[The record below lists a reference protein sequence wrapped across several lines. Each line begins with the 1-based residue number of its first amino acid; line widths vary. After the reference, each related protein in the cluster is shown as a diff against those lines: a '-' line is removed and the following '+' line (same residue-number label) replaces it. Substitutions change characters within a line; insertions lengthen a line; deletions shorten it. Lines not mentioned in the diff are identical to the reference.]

1 MTLTLGA
8 RAHDFGKLPADQL
21 AEKIAAKG
29 LTSIQLALAKAIEGI
44 VSDTGGLSP
53 GLATHV
59 RDAFQRHGVR
69 IAVLGCYVNLVHP
82 DLAER
87 RQLLARFKE
96 HLRFARDFGCSV
108 VATETA
114 SLNADWSPH
123 PDNGGEAAFRTAIES
138 IGELVA
144 VAEKFG
150 VFVCIEGVAHHVMST
165 PQRMR
170 RMLDTIPSPNLQVL
184 FDPVNLLS
192 KDNWQEQDRVIR
204 ESFDLFGDRIVIV
217 HAKDFK
223 LEVGVPKPEVIGRG
237 RFDFALLASLLKARK
252 SYIDVLLEETTPA
265 TIDESVAHLK
275 RVFA

>member
-8 RAHDFGKLPADQL
+8 RAHDFGKLPVDQL

-29 LTSIQLALAKAIEGI
+29 LTSVQLALAKAIDGI

-138 IGELVA
+138 ISELVA

-223 LEVGVPKPEVIGRG
+223 LEAGVPKPEVIGRG
-237 RFDFALLASLLKARK
+237 RFDFALLASLLQARK
-252 SYIDVLLEETTPA
+252 SGIDVLLEETTPA
-265 TIDESVAHLK
+265 TIDESIAHV
-275 RVFA
+275 RRMFA

>member
-1 MTLTLGA
+1 
-8 RAHDFGKLPADQL
+8 
-21 AEKIAAKG
+21 
-29 LTSIQLALAKAIEGI
+29 
-44 VSDTGGLSP
+44 
-53 GLATHV
+53 
-59 RDAFQRHGVR
+59 
-69 IAVLGCYVNLVHP
+69 VHP

-144 VAEKFG
+144 EAERFG

-165 PQRMR
+165 PQRLR

-204 ESFDLFGDRIVIV
+204 GAFDLFGDRIVIV

-223 LEVGVPKPEVIGRG
+223 IEGGVPKPEVIGRG
-237 RFDFALLASLLKARK
+237 RFDFALLASLLKAHK
-252 SYIDVLLEETTPA
+252 SYIDVLLEETAPT
-265 TIDESVAHLK
+265 TIDESVAHLR

>member
-1 MTLTLGA
+1 M
-8 RAHDFGKLPADQL
+8 
-21 AEKIAAKG
+21 
-29 LTSIQLALAKAIEGI
+29 
-44 VSDTGGLSP
+44 
-53 GLATHV
+53 
-59 RDAFQRHGVR
+59 
-69 IAVLGCYVNLVHP
+69 
-82 DLAER
+82 
-87 RQLLARFKE
+87 
-96 HLRFARDFGCSV
+96 
-108 VATETA
+108 
-114 SLNADWSPH
+114 
-123 PDNGGEAAFRTAIES
+123 
-138 IGELVA
+138 A

-223 LEVGVPKPEVIGRG
+223 VEAGAPKPEAIGRG
-237 RFDFALLASLLKARK
+237 RFDFALLASLLKAHK

-265 TIDESVAHLK
+265 TIDESVAHLR

>member
-8 RAHDFGKLPADQL
+8 RAHDFGKLPVDQL

-29 LTSIQLALAKAIEGI
+29 LTSVQLALAKAIDGI

-82 DLAER
+82 DFAER
-87 RQLLARFKE
+87 SKLLARFKE

-123 PDNGGEAAFRTAIES
+123 PDNGGEAAFRTAI
-138 IGELVA
+138 
-144 VAEKFG
+144 
-150 VFVCIEGVAHHVMST
+150 
-165 PQRMR
+165 
-170 RMLDTIPSPNLQVL
+170 
-184 FDPVNLLS
+184 
-192 KDNWQEQDRVIR
+192 
-204 ESFDLFGDRIVIV
+204 
-217 HAKDFK
+217 
-223 LEVGVPKPEVIGRG
+223 
-237 RFDFALLASLLKARK
+237 
-252 SYIDVLLEETTPA
+252 
-265 TIDESVAHLK
+265 
-275 RVFA
+275 

>member
-1 MTLTLGA
+1 
-8 RAHDFGKLPADQL
+8 L
-21 AEKIAAKG
+21 AERIAAKG
-29 LTSIQLALAKAIEGI
+29 LTSVQLALAKAIDGI
-44 VSDTGGLSP
+44 NSDTGGLSP
-53 GLATHV
+53 GLATRV

-82 DLAER
+82 DPAER

-123 PDNGGEAAFRTAIES
+123 PDNGGETAFRTAIES

-165 PQRMR
+165 PQRLR
-170 RMLDTIPSPNLQVL
+170 RMLDTITSPNLQVL

-223 LEVGVPKPEVIGRG
+223 LEAGVPKPEVIGRG

-252 SYIDVLLEETTPA
+252 SGIDVLLEETTPA
-265 TIDESVAHLK
+265 TIDESIAHV
-275 RVFA
+275 RRMFA

>member
-29 LTSIQLALAKAIEGI
+29 LTSVQLALAKAIDGI
-44 VSDTGGLSP
+44 NSDTGGLSP
-53 GLATHV
+53 GLATRV

-82 DLAER
+82 DPAER

-123 PDNGGEAAFRTAIES
+123 PDNGGETAFRTAIES

-165 PQRMR
+165 PQRLR
-170 RMLDTIPSPNLQVL
+170 RMLDTITSPNLQVL

-223 LEVGVPKPEVIGRG
+223 LEAGVPKPEVIGRG
-237 RFDFALLASLLKARK
+237 RFDFALLASLLQARK
-252 SYIDVLLEETTPA
+252 SGIDVLLEETTPA
-265 TIDESVAHLK
+265 TIDESIAHV
-275 RVFA
+275 RRMFA

>member
-29 LTSIQLALAKAIEGI
+29 LTSVQLALAKAIDGI
-44 VSDTGGLSP
+44 NSDTGGLSP

-87 RQLLARFKE
+87 RQLLTRFKE

-123 PDNGGEAAFRTAIES
+123 PDNGGEAAFRNLLYAPDLHDPDLVIRTSGEQRLSNYLLWQSAYS
-138 IGELVA
+138 ELVFRDELWPDFTREA
-144 VAEKFG
+144 FAAALDEFTRRSRRFG
-150 VFVCIEGVAHHVMST
+150 
-165 PQRMR
+165 
-170 RMLDTIPSPNLQVL
+170 
-184 FDPVNLLS
+184 
-192 KDNWQEQDRVIR
+192 
-204 ESFDLFGDRIVIV
+204 
-217 HAKDFK
+217 
-223 LEVGVPKPEVIGRG
+223 GR
-237 RFDFALLASLLKARK
+237 
-252 SYIDVLLEETTPA
+252 
-265 TIDESVAHLK
+265 
-275 RVFA
+275 